1 MNENLEYYRD
11 ENEKI
16 KNLLKVEK
24 TKQASNNNI
33 DENNNSETKS
43 MKKELLEFQ
52 KRLEKLEQVGRTQSG
67 AQAAGQQEELHQ
79 QQQQQQQQQQNHQQQ
94 HHQQQQQQHQQQQQQ
109 HQQQRNKNSK
119 TTLIITDSMIG
130 NIKNNDLTANTEDI
144 NEKVLIR
151 KNPGHTAVEL
161 AKYLKIQIEFNDP
174 DKVVVI
180 AGTNDLSYSL
190 QDKTFVAEQ
199 IAEKILEVGR
209 VGKRHN
215 IPVVTIS
222 SLFVRKN
229 YEKNRY
235 TQEVN
240 EILKTKCADEGFKYI
255 DQGNIKRNDIS
266 SDNLHLDDS
275 GISKLRTNLLNHL
288 NNKERSRSNNVES
301 DEVPTEVD
309 ESDDEGRYRRIV
321 PGTRTYSET
330 LRDGEKAM
338 IFSSSIT
345 KGIDTK
351 RFNDCYVRGTADFQ
365 RFPGKQAHDLKT
377 HIREQVEEKRPSTV
391 IIQGTGN
398 DLPTSTPVSKIADDL
413 LEAATTCKRFGVER
427 ICIGGVTTRPGL
439 QGRCIKLNAIL
450 ERRCRTRNFIFIKN
464 NHIFLGHLYDDVHLN
479 NFGSKILAN
488 NYLDVL
494 NPAVISR

>member
-1 MNENLEYYRD
+1 M
-11 ENEKI
+11 
-16 KNLLKVEK
+16 
-24 TKQASNNNI
+24 
-33 DENNNSETKS
+33 
-43 MKKELLEFQ
+43 
-52 KRLEKLEQVGRTQSG
+52 
-67 AQAAGQQEELHQ
+67 
-79 QQQQQQQQQQNHQQQ
+79 
-94 HHQQQQQQHQQQQQQ
+94 
-109 HQQQRNKNSK
+109 
-119 TTLIITDSMIG
+119 
-130 NIKNNDLTANTEDI
+130 
-144 NEKVLIR
+144 
-151 KNPGHTAVEL
+151 
-161 AKYLKIQIEFNDP
+161 
-174 DKVVVI
+174 
-180 AGTNDLSYSL
+180 

-365 RFPGKQAHDLKT
+365 RFPGNGHMMSRRHKIKVSANGGANIEDLRHHLTALLRKNPDHLILQAGTNDAVEKDSTSDEIFDGLIGLKKFAEERVPGIKVT
-377 HIREQVEEKRPSTV
+377 ISCPILRTDNVLAHAKLLKVKERLRREGLETLS
-391 IIQGTGN
+391 N
-398 DLPTSTPVSKIADDL
+398 DNINEGHLTSAGKH
-413 LEAATTCKRFGVER
+413 
-427 ICIGGVTTRPGL
+427 PGL
-439 QGRCIKLNAIL
+439 
-450 ERRCRTRNFIFIKN
+450 
-464 NHIFLGHLYDDVHLN
+464 HLN
-479 NFGSKILAN
+479 SKGTVELAKNYISYIQNFYS
-488 NYLDVL
+488 
-494 NPAVISR
+494 